1 MGFSELLKRPNL
13 NSEKQQEYIR
23 AIENSGVRMLN
34 IIDDIIDISKIEAG
48 LIKLDMKESSINH
61 QIQYVYTFLSPK

>member
-48 LIKLDMKESSINH
+48 LIKLDMKESSINQ
-61 QIQYVYTFLSPK
+61 QIQYVYTFLSLK